1 MTEKKHTLKIANN
14 ICDLIGNTPMVWLDN
29 LFEGF
34 PARVAAKLEFYNP
47 ASSIKDRIGLAMIEE
62 AERAGQIN
70 KDTIILEPTS
80 GNTGIA
86 LAMVCAA
93 KGYKLALVMPK
104 SMSEERRRLLKA
116 FGAELILTSAIQ
128 GMTGAVERAREMMAE
143 DRRYFLL
150 QQFENPVNP
159 EIHRQTTAEEIWRD
173 TKGRVDILIA
183 GVGTGGTITG
193 VADVIKKRKHSFKA
207 IAVEPA
213 GSPVLSGG
221 TQGSHGIEGI
231 GAGFIPKVLNRDVID
246 EIIPVTTLNAKNMAR
261 NLIRK
266 EGIFTGIS
274 SGAVVWAAKKI
285 ASRKKNKDKLI
296 VVILPDTGERYLTTD
311 LFR

>member
-1 MTEKKHTLKIANN
+1 MKNDMKIADSV
-14 ICDLIGNTPMVWLDN
+14 CELVGNTPMVWLN
-29 LFEGF
+29 RLFEGLS
-34 PARVAAKLEFYNP
+34 ARIAAKLESYNP
-47 ASSIKDRIGLAMIEE
+47 ASSIKDRIGFAMIEE
-62 AERAGQIN
+62 AERAGRIN

-93 KGYKLALVMPK
+93 KRYKLALVMPG

-116 FGAELILTSAIQ
+116 FGAELILTPANK
-128 GMTGAVERAREMMAE
+128 GMTGAVERAREMMAG
-143 DRRYFLL
+143 DRRYFIL

-159 EIHRQTTAEEIWRD
+159 ETHRQTTAEEIWRD
-173 TKGRVDILIA
+173 TEGKVDILVA

-193 VADVIKKRKHSFKA
+193 VAEVIKQRKQSFRA

-213 GSPVLSGG
+213 ESPVLSGG

-246 EIIPVTTLNAKNMAR
+246 EIIPVSTINAKDMSR
-261 NLIRK
+261 LLIRK
-266 EGIFTGIS
+266 EGILAGIS
-274 SGAVVWAAKKI
+274 SGAVLWAVRKI
-285 ASRKKNKDKLI
+285 AHLKKNKGKLI
-296 VVILPDTGERYLTTD
+296 VAILPDTGERYLTSG
-311 LFR
+311 LYR